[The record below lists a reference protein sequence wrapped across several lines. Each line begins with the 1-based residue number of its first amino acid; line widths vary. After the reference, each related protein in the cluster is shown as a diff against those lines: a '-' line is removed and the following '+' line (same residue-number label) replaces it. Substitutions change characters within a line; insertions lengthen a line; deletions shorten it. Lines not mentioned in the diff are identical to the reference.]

1 MEVQL
6 LREQEIFPS
15 REVLQDILGKVYDV
29 WAEIETRLRSSEEV
43 AVIVMERRGQLIKLS
58 VLNN

>member
-15 REVLQDILGKVYDV
+15 REVLKDVLGKVYDYRQNL
-29 WAEIETRLRSSEEV
+29 AIRL
-43 AVIVMERRGQLIKLS
+43 
-58 VLNN
+58 